1 MTDKNIERHSALG
14 SYHYAEDFHRAAVH
28 MAEVQENGGLRLR
41 FGDTVSYHLHMH
53 SIELALKA
61 FLRANGT
68 TNDQLKRL
76 YSHNLT
82 TLLEKCT
89 EYGISL
95 GDNKKHTELVVS
107 WLNQHG
113 KAQTFRYFESGYF
126 ELLSI
131 LDVRTS
137 NERILA
143 VVKPICLS
151 QETNITNER

>member
-1 MTDKNIERHSALG
+1 
-14 SYHYAEDFHRAAVH
+14 

-95 GDNKKHTELVVS
+95 GDNKKRL
-107 WLNQHG
+107 
-113 KAQTFRYFESGYF
+113 
-126 ELLSI
+126 
-131 LDVRTS
+131 
-137 NERILA
+137 
-143 VVKPICLS
+143 
-151 QETNITNER
+151 